1 MQKEENERAG
11 YEIIDDLR
19 GSMIDIFHAGVETT
33 MTALTNAFALLLRY
47 PECSRK
53 LRFEI
58 DSVIGSS
65 RAPSLDDRCN
75 MPYTKAFLLE
85 LHRFATEG
93 PLGLPHMSMRDVLF
107 EGYNIQKNTVVLLN
121 TWFIH
126 HDKKLWGDPWHFRP
140 ERFLDASGQLLPPE
154 HELRQ
159 AWVPFSLG
167 RRACPGETLAMTRT
181 FLYLTRILQAFEIKP
196 SSSDCIPNVD
206 PRCYKP
212 HFVLR
217 VDEYLC
223 RAIRRVKTEL
233 R

>member
-1 MQKEENERAG
+1 
-11 YEIIDDLR
+11 
-19 GSMIDIFHAGVETT
+19 
-33 MTALTNAFALLLRY
+33 MTALTNTFALLLRY
-47 PECSRK
+47 PECGRK

-58 DSVIGSS
+58 CSAIGRSW
-65 RAPSLDDRCN
+65 APRLDDRSN
-75 MPYTKAFLLE
+75 MPYTEAFLLE
-85 LHRFATEG
+85 LHRFTTEV
-93 PLGLPHMSMRDVLF
+93 PLALPHMSMRDVIF
-107 EGYNIQKNTVVLLN
+107 EGYNIKKHSVVLLN

-140 ERFLDASGQLLPPE
+140 ERFLDASGQLLPPD

-181 FLYLTRILQAFEIKP
+181 FLYLTRILQAFEIQP

-212 HFVLR
+212 YLVLR
-217 VDEYLC
+217 VEEYLC
-223 RAIRRVKTEL
+223 RAVPRV
-233 R
+233 